1 MGRAPNPNRTD
12 AQWRKS
18 SYSGTSGGDCVEVA
32 TLPAT
37 VAVRDSKNLGI
48 GPFRVAPT
56 AFTAFVAAVSQD
68 RI

>member
-1 MGRAPNPNRTD
+1 M
-12 AQWRKS
+12 
-18 SYSGTSGGDCVEVA
+18 A